1 MRAVRIVGAPAAG
14 KSTLRR
20 TLAAST
26 GLPHIGIDDERQRL
40 MGPDD
45 LWPADD
51 SPAWRRLRQLVEAGP
66 CIVET
71 SGLSPNDRYVYQGV
85 DLFTILV
92 YADPWTR
99 RRRLLARVRANDP
112 LARTENYVARLWLS
126 EPVGIT
132 PDVIWASDASATS
145 DRVHAL
151 ASRVEAFVAPVAA

>member
-14 KSTLRR
+14 KSTLRQA
-20 TLAAST
+20 LAAAT
-26 GLPHIGIDDERQRL
+26 GLPTMGIDDERLRL
-40 MGPDD
+40 MDPDD

-92 YADPWTR
+92 CADPWTR
-99 RRRLLARVRANDP
+99 RRRLLARVRAKDP
-112 LARTENYVARLWLS
+112 LARTDNYVARLWLS

-132 PDVIWASDASATS
+132 PDVVWTSDASAAPGQM
-145 DRVHAL
+145 HAL
-151 ASRVEAFVAPVAA
+151 TSRVQSFCALVAV